1 MPKNLT
7 VVIGADTSGL
17 KKSIQEAKSSLESYA
32 KAAKN
37 SANQLNKT
45 TTATKEQVASYK
57 RSINALDKATSGA
70 MSAEKAQKSLA
81 RQINNLKTQWSSLS
95 AETRKSDFGKSMSN
109 SITSAQS
116 KLKQLQT
123 QIGNTN
129 NAVKNS
135 AGAFSGIK
143 NNILGLGSSA
153 TKAASGLGIFKAAT
167 TGLSTSFATVGTL
180 ATTASASLKGLGG
193 SAALSSAS
201 LAAAGAAAVGIG
213 NSIKGAGD
221 FFLGSI
227 KHAEEFNKALDSIK
241 KNTNFSTEEYEYLEA
256 AAADVADELN
266 ITSTEALNL
275 FHSMA
280 TLLPGLQKNAQAMV
294 EVGKQSQILAQLTGI
309 DLPEAQKVLAWSMS
323 QFDLAVEDAADVVLM
338 LAKAQKI
345 STVDAKYFGEVIK
358 IAGTYATKAG
368 VDYDEFLSIVATI
381 APSFS
386 DAGEAG
392 KHLANVFNKLAEG
405 PAKFNPEIVSMRT
418 ALDNLAKAN
427 LSAAQM
433 ADLVGEANVEMLKT
447 MIDNRFAYSDTVDS
461 INDLTSA
468 EEQLKNQNASVGDSI
483 QALKTS
489 WANLQTEFGKTEF
502 VQKIVGSFAS
512 IINAITETVKK
523 LDVFFPAFQSF
534 GEVIGETVLGA
545 FHKMATNVLKIFNSL
560 RDGLIRILANIISAF
575 DSLIYKWK
583 EVELDAKKV
592 AKTIHLAM
600 AQKAESMKFEAE
612 MAVDK
617 TKFQEGAI
625 DAAKWL
631 ESVVFKIK
639 DSPLWGTS
647 AKDRNSHKYF
657 QRDTTAK
664 QEELRED
671 RERRRVE
678 FEKKQAEEI
687 AQLYE
692 QSAKEREELE
702 KKHAAARA
710 KLFKLNEDEQLKAE
724 EDVADAL
731 TDNAKRKMSEFGD
744 EVEKT
749 VKATGEVISDA
760 VSDAAEKMADKVK
773 KKVDEKL
780 AEKGT
785 SLADLKKK
793 SKQPRTQSMPRKQY
807 DKNDTVANNVVSSSV
822 RPASGTIKPS
832 THKSPSVLST
842 EYADESAARK
852 AALEAV
858 ANMGKRAKVEID
870 PKQSSSG
877 PTTTSTPSSSTK
889 PKVEVTVE
897 DFPERPDVDVKTP
910 DLERGKKRN
919 PNFNGGPKY
928 NPRNPQSTIS
938 DAPDFGDLGP
948 EPQAPPKPQHNNGSR
963 RKKKK
968 MGGSGQG
975 EFTQTG
981 GAATISNE
989 QKKSVLDKTPPA
1001 PPTKGGGFFGSLKDV
1016 ASAALP
1022 FATVAGAATMAIG
1035 VIKDGINISMEFNK
1049 QMSTLKAVSGASE
1062 GELAKLRAQAE
1073 ELGASTKYSASEIA
1087 GLQIELAKL
1096 GFKPNQISEMTNDVQ
1111 NLATACNTDLSSA
1124 ASLAGSTMRMFGL
1137 SAEDSGR
1144 IADVFAAS
1152 TSKSALSFEYLD
1164 NAMSNVGPVA
1174 KAFGLT
1180 LEDTTGLLG
1189 VLSNA
1194 GFDAS
1199 SAATAARNILLN
1211 LADANGDLAKAIG
1224 GPVKSG
1230 EELMDALKSLKESGV
1245 DLATALELTNTES
1258 VAAFNTLLEGSDSAK
1273 ALMRE
1278 LYNCNGAAQEMS
1290 DIMSDNLE
1298 GDLAALNSA
1307 WEGLMISM
1315 GGGQSA
1321 IRLLVQ
1327 GLTDLVGWIN
1337 TSIKAVMDWSKSL
1350 YEESTFV
1357 RAILNALVV
1366 LFKVAFNAIV
1376 YNIKFAM
1383 TAIKAPFVILEKLL
1397 KGDCKGALD
1406 AFTGYFGEQLGNAK
1420 EQTRND
1426 INAIKDAWD
1435 EVANYKKKASGPKI
1449 ETTTPTPTS
1458 SSPGK
1463 KYNVKLPKKKEDKTT
1478 TTTKTEVVYQEG
1490 SIGKLE
1496 KQIQD
1501 LQEKLKSATT
1511 GELRKSIQREIDAL
1525 QKKKDDMELEL
1536 RPVLPEGSL
1545 ALIDRE
1551 INDLEEKL
1559 NLAIDDESRKKI
1571 QKELDELTGKKEIIE
1586 LKLKPVVEDKDIEDL
1601 VESIEEHKLE
1611 MTAVIKEQKTEGIHH
1626 TKAEKAQTN
1635 ADNLKAELDFS
1646 KSITRAYKDQYKEI
1660 QKKIAAGGQL
1670 NDNESKLAGIY
1681 ERATRN
1687 VEDLSKAYQSAA
1699 NNALK
1704 LSTAANLKKK
1714 TWEGIKGGID
1724 TIGSLNSS
1732 VQSVG
1737 STWTDLAENWEDMSS
1752 FEKVTAGIGAVI
1764 STIQEVIGAY
1774 ETVMSVIQLFADIS
1788 AAASA
1793 KKIAADSSEMAMDS
1807 TKTATE
1813 TANTQVKIANDTA
1826 EEASTLG
1833 KLGVDEAGAI
1843 ASATAS
1849 GASLPFPANIAA
1861 IAAGIAA
1868 VVAAFA
1874 MVFSCFADGG
1884 IVGGGSSV
1892 GDHNLARVNSGEMIL
1907 NGTQQKKLF
1916 MLLNSG
1922 GIGPAISQS
1931 GNVNFRIQGK
1941 NLVGTLRNTNSRNSR
1956 I

>member
-135 AGAFSGIK
+135 AGAFSGIR

-227 KHAEEFNKALDSIK
+227 KHAEEFNKALDTIK

-266 ITSTEALNL
+266 ITATEALNL

-545 FHKMATNVLKIFNSL
+545 FHKMATNVLKIFNGL

-592 AKTIHLAM
+592 ARTIHLSM
-600 AQKAESMKFEAE
+600 SQKAEAMKFDAQ

-617 TKFQEGAI
+617 TKF
-625 DAAKWL
+625 DDAKWSAAEWL
-631 ESVVFKIK
+631 ENVQYKMGEF
-639 DSPLWGTS
+639 LGTNS
-647 AKDRNSHKYF
+647 AKDRNGHKQVQKGVDDIY
-657 QRDTTAK
+657 K
-664 QEELRED
+664 ENEEARKKK
-671 RERRRVE
+671 VAE
-678 FEKKQAEEI
+678 FERKQAEEI
-687 AQLYE
+687 AKLQE

-731 TDNAKRKMSEFGD
+731 TDSAKRKMSEFGE
-744 EVEKT
+744 EVKKA
-749 VKATGEVISDA
+749 VKATGEVISEA

-773 KKVDEKL
+773 KKVDDKL

-793 SKQPRTQSMPRKQY
+793 SKQPRTQSIPRKQY

-852 AALEAV
+852 AAIEAV

-897 DFPERPDVDVKTP
+897 DFPDRPDVDVKTP

-938 DAPDFGDLGP
+938 DATDFGDLGP

-968 MGGSGQG
+968 MSGSGQG

-981 GAATISNE
+981 GAATVSNE

-1001 PPTKGGGFFGSLKDV
+1001 PPKGGGFFGSLKD
-1016 ASAALP
+1016 AAKAALP

-1035 VIKDGINISMEFNK
+1035 VIKDGINVSMEFNK

-1062 GELAKLRAQAE
+1062 VELAKLREQAE
-1073 ELGASTKYSASEIA
+1073 DLGASTKYSAAEIA

-1096 GFKPNQISEMTNDVQ
+1096 GFKPDQISSMTDDVQ

-1230 EELMDALKSLKESGV
+1230 EELMDALKSLKDSGV

-1258 VAAFNTLLEGSDSAK
+1258 VAAFNTLLEGTDSAK
-1273 ALMRE
+1273 ALMKE
-1278 LYNCNGAAQEMS
+1278 LYNCNGAAQDMS
-1290 DIMSDNLE
+1290 DIMSDNLD
-1298 GDLAALNSA
+1298 GDLASLKSA
-1307 WEGLMISM
+1307 WEGLMISL
-1315 GGGQSA
+1315 GGGQSV

-1327 GLTDLVGWIN
+1327 GLTELVGCIN
-1337 TSIKAVMDWSKSL
+1337 TSVKAIIDWSKSF
-1350 YEESTFV
+1350 YEKTKAVCKAIVIIFGATFQ
-1357 RAILNALVV
+1357 AIVNNV
-1366 LFKVAFNAIV
+1366 KVAMNV
-1376 YNIKFAM
+1376 L
-1383 TAIKAPFVILEKLL
+1383 KAPIVILEKLL
-1397 KGDCKGALD
+1397 KGDAKGALD
-1406 AFTGYFGEQLGNAK
+1406 AFNSYFIEQFSDVKKQNKKIAK
-1420 EQTRND
+1420 D
-1426 INAIKDAWD
+1426 IKDAWD
-1435 EVANYKKKASGPKI
+1435 EAANYDKKVHGPKV
-1449 ETTTPTPTS
+1449 ETTKPTPTP

-1463 KYNVKLPKKKEDKTT
+1463 KYNVKLPKKTEEKTT

-1511 GELRKSIQREIDAL
+1511 GQLRKNIQREIDAL

-1611 MTAVIKEQKTEGIHH
+1611 MTAVIKEQKTEGVHH

-1635 ADNLKAELDFS
+1635 ADNLQDELDFS
-1646 KSITRAYKDQYKEI
+1646 KSITRSYKDQYKEI

-1687 VEDLSKAYQSAA
+1687 VEELSKAYQSAA

-1826 EEASTLG
+1826 EETSTLG

>member
-266 ITSTEALNL
+266 ITATEALNL

-534 GEVIGETVLGA
+534 GEVIGETVLSA

-617 TKFQEGAI
+617 TKFDDKKINAL
-625 DAAKWL
+625 KWL
-631 ESVVFKIK
+631 ENIDYKITEFLEDGGPGYK
-639 DSPLWGTS
+639 ESHINYQKE
-647 AKDRNSHKYF
+647 KDR
-657 QRDTTAK
+657 QL
-664 QEELRED
+664 EENERK
-671 RERRRVE
+671 RNERRIE
-678 FEKKQAEEI
+678 FERKQAEEI
-687 AQLYE
+687 AKLYE
-692 QSAKEREELE
+692 QDAKEREELE

-744 EVEKT
+744 EVKKT
-749 VKATGEVISDA
+749 VKATGEVISEA

-807 DKNDTVANNVVSSSV
+807 DKNDTVADNVISSSV

-877 PTTTSTPSSSTK
+877 PTTTSTPGSSTK

-1062 GELAKLRAQAE
+1062 EELAKLRTQAE

-1096 GFKPNQISEMTNDVQ
+1096 GFKPNQISAMTNDVQ

-1230 EELMDALKSLKESGV
+1230 EELMDALKSLKDSGV

-1258 VAAFNTLLEGSDSAK
+1258 VAAFNTLLEGTDSAK

-1321 IRLLVQ
+1321 IRLIVQ
-1327 GLTDLVGWIN
+1327 GLTELVGWLN
-1337 TSIKAVMDWSKSL
+1337 TTIKAVMDWSTSF
-1350 YEESTFV
+1350 YEESTII
-1357 RAILNALVV
+1357 RAVCNAIVAA
-1366 LFKVAFNAIV
+1366 FKITFNAIKWAV
-1376 YNIKFAM
+1376 KATM
-1383 TAIKAPFVILEKLL
+1383 TAIKAPLLFIEKLL
-1397 KGDCKGALD
+1397 KGDIKGALK
-1406 AFTGYFGEQLGNAK
+1406 AFTQQFGEQWDNAVDLAV
-1420 EQTRND
+1420 ESADD
-1426 INAIKDAWD
+1426 IKGAWD
-1435 EVANYKKKASGPKI
+1435 EVVNYKKKATGPKI
-1449 ETTTPTPTS
+1449 KTSTPTPTS

-1463 KYNVKLPKKKEDKTT
+1463 KYNVKLPKKTGEKTT

-1611 MTAVIKEQKTEGIHH
+1611 MTAVIKEQKTEGVHH
-1626 TKAEKAQTN
+1626 TKAENAQTN

-1774 ETVMSVIQLFADIS
+1774 ESVMSVIQLFADIS

-1826 EEASTLG
+1826 EETSTLG

-1922 GIGPAISQS
+1922 GVGPAISQS

>member
-135 AGAFSGIK
+135 AGAFSGIR

-227 KHAEEFNKALDSIK
+227 KHAEEFNKALDTIK

-266 ITSTEALNL
+266 ITATEALNL

-545 FHKMATNVLKIFNSL
+545 FHKMATNVLKIFNGL

-592 AKTIHLAM
+592 ARTIHLSM
-600 AQKAESMKFEAE
+600 SQKAEAMKFDAQ

-617 TKFQEGAI
+617 TKF
-625 DAAKWL
+625 DDAKWSAAEWL
-631 ESVVFKIK
+631 ENVQYKMGEF
-639 DSPLWGTS
+639 LGTNS
-647 AKDRNSHKYF
+647 AKDRNGHKQVQKGVDDIY
-657 QRDTTAK
+657 K
-664 QEELRED
+664 ENEEARKKK
-671 RERRRVE
+671 VAE
-678 FEKKQAEEI
+678 FERKQAEEI
-687 AQLYE
+687 AKLQE

-731 TDNAKRKMSEFGD
+731 TDSAKRKMSEFGE
-744 EVEKT
+744 EVKKA
-749 VKATGEVISDA
+749 VKATGEVISEA

-773 KKVDEKL
+773 KKVDDKL

-793 SKQPRTQSMPRKQY
+793 SKQPRTQSIPRKQY
-807 DKNDTVANNVVSSSV
+807 DKNDTVADNVISSSV

-852 AALEAV
+852 AAIEAV

-938 DAPDFGDLGP
+938 DATDFGDLGP

-968 MGGSGQG
+968 MSGSGQG

-981 GAATISNE
+981 GAATVSNE

-1001 PPTKGGGFFGSLKDV
+1001 PPKGGGFFGSLKDV

-1035 VIKDGINISMEFNK
+1035 VIKDGINVSMEFNK

-1230 EELMDALKSLKESGV
+1230 EELMDALKSLKDSGV

-1258 VAAFNTLLEGSDSAK
+1258 VAAFNTLLEGTDSAK
-1273 ALMRE
+1273 ALMKE
-1278 LYNCNGAAQEMS
+1278 LYNCNGAAQDMS

-1327 GLTDLVGWIN
+1327 GLTDLVGWVN

-1420 EQTRND
+1420 EQARND

-1463 KYNVKLPKKKEDKTT
+1463 KYNVKLPKKTEEKTT

-1511 GELRKSIQREIDAL
+1511 GQLRKNIQREIDAL

-1611 MTAVIKEQKTEGIHH
+1611 MTAVIKEQKTEGVHH

-1635 ADNLKAELDFS
+1635 ADNLQAELDFS
-1646 KSITRAYKDQYKEI
+1646 KSITRSYKDQYKEI

-1687 VEDLSKAYQSAA
+1687 VEELSKAYQSAA

-1922 GIGPAISQS
+1922 GVGPAISQS

>member
-135 AGAFSGIK
+135 AGAFSGIR

-213 NSIKGAGD
+213 NSIKGAGE

-227 KHAEEFNKALDSIK
+227 KHAEEFNKALDTIK

-266 ITSTEALNL
+266 ITATEALNL

-358 IAGTYATKAG
+358 IAGSYATKAG

-381 APSFS
+381 APSFN

-583 EVELDAKKV
+583 EVELDAQKV
-592 AKTIHLAM
+592 SRTIRLAM
-600 AQKAESMKFEAE
+600 SQKAESMKFEAS

-617 TKFQEGAI
+617 TKFDDKKINAL
-625 DAAKWL
+625 KWL
-631 ESVVFKIK
+631 ENIDYKITEFLEDGGPGYK
-639 DSPLWGTS
+639 ESHKNYQKE
-647 AKDRNSHKYF
+647 KDR
-657 QRDTTAK
+657 QL
-664 QEELRED
+664 EENERK
-671 RERRRVE
+671 RNERRTE
-678 FEKKQAEEI
+678 FERKQAEEI
-687 AQLYE
+687 AKLQE

-731 TDNAKRKMSEFGD
+731 TDSAKRKMSEFGD
-744 EVEKT
+744 EVKKA
-749 VKATGEVISDA
+749 VKATGEVISEA

-773 KKVDEKL
+773 KKVDDKL

-793 SKQPRTQSMPRKQY
+793 SKQPRTQSIPRKQY

-852 AALEAV
+852 AAIEAV

-928 NPRNPQSTIS
+928 NPSNPQSTIS

-1001 PPTKGGGFFGSLKDV
+1001 PPKGGGFFGSLKD
-1016 ASAALP
+1016 AAQAALP

-1035 VIKDGINISMEFNK
+1035 VIKDGINVSMEFNK

-1062 GELAKLRAQAE
+1062 VELAKLRAQAE
-1073 ELGASTKYSASEIA
+1073 ELGASTRYSAAEIA

-1096 GFKPNQISEMTNDVQ
+1096 GFKPDQISSMTDDVQ

-1211 LADANGDLAKAIG
+1211 LADANGTLAKAIG

-1230 EELMDALKSLKESGV
+1230 EELMDALKSLKDSGV

-1258 VAAFNTLLEGSDSAK
+1258 VAAFNTLLEGTDSAK
-1273 ALMRE
+1273 ELMKE

-1327 GLTDLVGWIN
+1327 GLTDLVGWVN
-1337 TSIKAVMDWSKSL
+1337 TTVKAIIDWSKSL

-1383 TAIKAPFVILEKLL
+1383 TTIKAPFVILEKLL
-1397 KGDCKGALD
+1397 KGDCKGALN
-1406 AFTGYFGEQLGNAK
+1406 AFTSYFGEQLGNAK

-1449 ETTTPTPTS
+1449 ETTIPTPTS

-1511 GELRKSIQREIDAL
+1511 GQLRKNIQREIDAL

-1611 MTAVIKEQKTEGIHH
+1611 MTAVIKEQKTEGVHH
-1626 TKAEKAQTN
+1626 TKAERAQTN
-1635 ADNLKAELDFS
+1635 ADNLQAELDFS
-1646 KSITRAYKDQYKEI
+1646 KSITRSYKDQYKEI

-1687 VEDLSKAYQSAA
+1687 VEELSKAYQSAA

-1737 STWTDLAENWEDMSS
+1737 STWTDLSENWEDMSS

>member
-266 ITSTEALNL
+266 ITATEALNL

-280 TLLPGLQKNAQAMV
+280 TLLPGLQKNAKAMV

-534 GEVIGETVLGA
+534 GEVVGETVLGA

-575 DSLIYKWK
+575 DSLIYKWQ

-664 QEELRED
+664 QDELRED

-687 AQLYE
+687 AQLQE

-744 EVEKT
+744 EVEKA

-760 VSDAAEKMADKVK
+760 VSDAAEKVADKVK

-793 SKQPRTQSMPRKQY
+793 SKQPRTQSIPRKQY
-807 DKNDTVANNVVSSSV
+807 DKNDTVADNVISSSV

-938 DAPDFGDLGP
+938 DAADFGDLGP

-981 GAATISNE
+981 GAATVSNE

-1022 FATVAGAATMAIG
+1022 FATVAGAATLAIG
-1035 VIKDGINISMEFNK
+1035 VIKDGINVSMEFNK

-1096 GFKPNQISEMTNDVQ
+1096 GFNPNQISEMTNDVQ

-1164 NAMSNVGPVA
+1164 NAMSQVGPVA

-1273 ALMRE
+1273 ALMRD

-1290 DIMSDNLE
+1290 DIMSDNLD

-1307 WEGLMISM
+1307 WEGLMISL
-1315 GGGQSA
+1315 GGGQSV

-1327 GLTDLVGWIN
+1327 GLTELVGCIN
-1337 TSIKAVMDWSKSL
+1337 TSVKAIIDWSKSF
-1350 YEESTFV
+1350 YEKTKAVCKAIVIIFGATFQ
-1357 RAILNALVV
+1357 AIVNNV
-1366 LFKVAFNAIV
+1366 KVAMNV
-1376 YNIKFAM
+1376 L
-1383 TAIKAPFVILEKLL
+1383 KAPIVILEKLL
-1397 KGDCKGALD
+1397 KGDAKGALD
-1406 AFTGYFGEQLGNAK
+1406 AFNRYFIEQFSDVKKQNKKIAK
-1420 EQTRND
+1420 D
-1426 INAIKDAWD
+1426 IKDAWD
-1435 EVANYKKKASGPKI
+1435 EAANYEKKASGPKVK
-1449 ETTTPTPTS
+1449 TTTPTTS
-1458 SSPGK
+1458 TPSSPGK
-1463 KYNVKLPKKKEDKTT
+1463 KYNVKLPKKKEDNTT

-1525 QKKKDDMELEL
+1525 QKKRDDMELEL

-1611 MTAVIKEQKTEGIHH
+1611 MTAVIKEQKTEGVHH

-1724 TIGSLNSS
+1724 TIGSLNNS

-1922 GIGPAISQS
+1922 GVGPAISQS

>member
-135 AGAFSGIK
+135 AGAFSGIR

-213 NSIKGAGD
+213 NSIKGAGE

-227 KHAEEFNKALDSIK
+227 KHAEEFNKALDTIK

-266 ITSTEALNL
+266 ITATEALNL

-280 TLLPGLQKNAQAMV
+280 TLLPGLQKNAKAMV

-358 IAGTYATKAG
+358 IAGSYATKAG

-381 APSFS
+381 APSFN

-575 DSLIYKWK
+575 DSLIYKWQ

-592 AKTIHLAM
+592 SKTIHLAM
-600 AQKAESMKFEAE
+600 AQKAESMKFEAS

-617 TKFQEGAI
+617 TKFDDKKINAL
-625 DAAKWL
+625 KWL
-631 ESVVFKIK
+631 ENIDYKITEFLEDGGPGYK
-639 DSPLWGTS
+639 ESHVNYQKE
-647 AKDRNSHKYF
+647 KDR
-657 QRDTTAK
+657 Q
-664 QEELRED
+664 LED
-671 RERRRVE
+671 NEKKRNERRTE
-678 FEKKQAEEI
+678 FERKQAEEI
-687 AQLYE
+687 AKLQE

-744 EVEKT
+744 EVEKA

-760 VSDAAEKMADKVK
+760 VSDAAEKVADKVK

-793 SKQPRTQSMPRKQY
+793 SKQPRTQSIPRKQY
-807 DKNDTVANNVVSSSV
+807 DKNDTVANNVISSSV

-852 AALEAV
+852 AAIEAV

-928 NPRNPQSTIS
+928 NPSNPQSTIS

-968 MGGSGQG
+968 MSGSGQG

-981 GAATISNE
+981 GSATVSNE

-1001 PPTKGGGFFGSLKDV
+1001 PPKGGGFFGSLKD
-1016 ASAALP
+1016 AAKAALP

-1035 VIKDGINISMEFNK
+1035 VIKDGINVSMEFNK

-1096 GFKPNQISEMTNDVQ
+1096 GFKPDQISSMTDDIQ

-1164 NAMSNVGPVA
+1164 SAMSNVGPVA

-1230 EELMDALKSLKESGV
+1230 EELIDALKSLKDSGV

-1258 VAAFNTLLEGSDSAK
+1258 VAAFNTLLEGTDSAK
-1273 ALMRE
+1273 ALMKE
-1278 LYNCNGAAQEMS
+1278 LYNCNGAAQDMS
-1290 DIMSDNLE
+1290 NIMSDNLD
-1298 GDLAALNSA
+1298 GDLAALKSA
-1307 WEGLMISM
+1307 WEGLMISL
-1315 GGGQSA
+1315 GGGQSV

-1327 GLTDLVGWIN
+1327 GLTELVGCIN
-1337 TSIKAVMDWSKSL
+1337 TSVKAIIDWSKSF
-1350 YEESTFV
+1350 YEKTKAVCKAIVIIFGATFQ
-1357 RAILNALVV
+1357 AIVNNV
-1366 LFKVAFNAIV
+1366 KVAMNV
-1376 YNIKFAM
+1376 L
-1383 TAIKAPFVILEKLL
+1383 KAPIVILEKLL
-1397 KGDCKGALD
+1397 KGDAKGALD
-1406 AFTGYFGEQLGNAK
+1406 AFNSYFIKQFSDVKKQNKKIAK
-1420 EQTRND
+1420 D
-1426 INAIKDAWD
+1426 IKDAWD
-1435 EVANYKKKASGPKI
+1435 EAANYDKKVHGPKV
-1449 ETTTPTPTS
+1449 ETTKHTTTTP

-1463 KYNVKLPKKKEDKTT
+1463 KYNVKLPKKTEEKTT

-1511 GELRKSIQREIDAL
+1511 GQLRKNIQREIDAL

-1559 NLAIDDESRKKI
+1559 NLVIDDESRKKI

-1611 MTAVIKEQKTEGIHH
+1611 MTAVIKEQKTEGVHH

-1635 ADNLKAELDFS
+1635 ADNLQAELDFS
-1646 KSITRAYKDQYKEI
+1646 KSITRSYKDQYKEI

-1687 VEDLSKAYQSAA
+1687 VEELSKAYQSAA

-1737 STWTDLAENWEDMSS
+1737 STWTDLSENWEDMSS

>member
-135 AGAFSGIK
+135 AGAFSGIR

-227 KHAEEFNKALDSIK
+227 KHAEEFNKALDTIK

-266 ITSTEALNL
+266 ITATEALNL

-358 IAGTYATKAG
+358 IAGSYATKAG

-560 RDGLIRILANIISAF
+560 RDGLIKILANIISAF

-600 AQKAESMKFEAE
+600 AQKAESMKFEAS

-617 TKFQEGAI
+617 TKFDDKKINAL
-625 DAAKWL
+625 KWL
-631 ESVVFKIK
+631 ENIDYKITEFLEDGGPGYK
-639 DSPLWGTS
+639 ESHVNYQKE
-647 AKDRNSHKYF
+647 KDR
-657 QRDTTAK
+657 Q
-664 QEELRED
+664 LED
-671 RERRRVE
+671 NERKRNERRTE
-678 FEKKQAEEI
+678 FERKQAEEI
-687 AQLYE
+687 AKLQE

-744 EVEKT
+744 EVEKA

-760 VSDAAEKMADKVK
+760 VSDAAEKVADKVK

-793 SKQPRTQSMPRKQY
+793 SKQPRTQSIPRKQY

-852 AALEAV
+852 AAIEAV

-928 NPRNPQSTIS
+928 NPSNPQSTIS

-968 MGGSGQG
+968 MSGSGQG

-981 GAATISNE
+981 GSATVSNE

-1001 PPTKGGGFFGSLKDV
+1001 PPKGGGFFGSLKD
-1016 ASAALP
+1016 AAKAALP

-1035 VIKDGINISMEFNK
+1035 VIKDGINVSMEFNK

-1073 ELGASTKYSASEIA
+1073 ELGASTRYSAAEIA

-1096 GFKPNQISEMTNDVQ
+1096 GFKPDQISSMTDDVQ

-1164 NAMSNVGPVA
+1164 SAMSNVGPVA

-1230 EELMDALKSLKESGV
+1230 EELMDALKSLKDSGV

-1258 VAAFNTLLEGSDSAK
+1258 VAAFNTLLEGTDSAK
-1273 ALMRE
+1273 ALMKE
-1278 LYNCNGAAQEMS
+1278 LYNCNGAAQDMS
-1290 DIMSDNLE
+1290 NIMSDNLD
-1298 GDLAALNSA
+1298 GDLASLKSA
-1307 WEGLMISM
+1307 WEGLMISL
-1315 GGGQSA
+1315 GGGQSV

-1327 GLTDLVGWIN
+1327 GLTGLVGCIN
-1337 TSIKAVMDWSKSL
+1337 TSVKAIIDWSKSF
-1350 YEESTFV
+1350 YEKTKAVCKAIVIIFGATFQ
-1357 RAILNALVV
+1357 AIVNNV
-1366 LFKVAFNAIV
+1366 KVAMNV
-1376 YNIKFAM
+1376 L
-1383 TAIKAPFVILEKLL
+1383 KAPIVILEKLL
-1397 KGDCKGALD
+1397 KGDAKGALD
-1406 AFTGYFGEQLGNAK
+1406 AFNSYFIKQFSDVKKQNKKIAK
-1420 EQTRND
+1420 D
-1426 INAIKDAWD
+1426 IKDAWD
-1435 EVANYKKKASGPKI
+1435 EAANYDKKASGPKV
-1449 ETTTPTPTS
+1449 ETTKPTTPTP

-1463 KYNVKLPKKKEDKTT
+1463 KYNVKLPKKTEEKTT

-1511 GELRKSIQREIDAL
+1511 GQLRKNIQREIDAL

-1611 MTAVIKEQKTEGIHH
+1611 MTAVIKEQKTEGVHH

-1635 ADNLKAELDFS
+1635 ADNLQAELDFS
-1646 KSITRAYKDQYKEI
+1646 KSITRSYKDQYKEI

-1687 VEDLSKAYQSAA
+1687 VEELSKAYQSAA

-1826 EEASTLG
+1826 EETSTLG